1 MAVIL
6 VRSNIFNERA
16 RKRSSP
22 PHPQKVCQCVKG
34 KHLKCSDIWPFGHL
48 DIWTTLHRV
57 DMMSGGPKVSAM
69 FTVMAISCAI
79 PDPCCDSLENV
90 PQSQL
95 YWDITQCLQRGLCPA
110 WCEVTS
116 DNQLLLQHSSGQWS
130 PWRGHWTLRGTMGQ
144 WYFLNTRSCHICTTT
159 KAG

>member
-1 MAVIL
+1 MYNFSIWVILMAVIL
-6 VRSNIFNERA
+6 VRSNIFNERDWETEEVLTH
-16 RKRSSP
+16 RKCANVL
-22 PHPQKVCQCVKG
+22 KVNTWNVRTF
-34 KHLKCSDIWPFGHL
+34 DRL

-57 DMMSGGPKVSAM
+57 DMMSGGPKVSAAAM

-110 WCEVTS
+110 GCEVTS
-116 DNQLLLQHSSGQWS
+116 DNQLLLQHSSSGQWS
-130 PWRGHWTLRGTMGQ
+130 PWRGH
-144 WYFLNTRSCHICTTT
+144 CHCGGPWGSDTS
-159 KAG
+159 

>member
-1 MAVIL
+1 MYNFSIWVILMAVIL

-16 RKRSSP
+16 RGRERSSP
-22 PHPQKVCQCVKG
+22 PCRQKVCQCNVSKVNTWNVRTF
-34 KHLKCSDIWPFGHL
+34 DRL

-57 DMMSGGPKVSAM
+57 DMMSGGPKVSAAAV

-144 WYFLNTRSCHICTTT
+144 
-159 KAG
+159 